1 MISEN
6 DPVGK
11 TRYELIQDKW
21 QGGDVNPK
29 MVNIKLNNDKV
40 YEGVYRVNLAIDAK
54 PTL

>member
-21 QGGDVNPK
+21 QGGDVSRST
-29 MVNIKLNNDKV
+29 NNKSKT
-40 YEGVYRVNLAIDAK
+40 YEGVYRVNLAIDTK